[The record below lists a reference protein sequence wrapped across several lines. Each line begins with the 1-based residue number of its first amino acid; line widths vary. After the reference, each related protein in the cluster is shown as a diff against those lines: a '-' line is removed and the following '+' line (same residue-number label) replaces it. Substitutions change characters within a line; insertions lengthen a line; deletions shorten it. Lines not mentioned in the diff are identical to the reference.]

1 MTLRCG
7 ASAAAILAAAV
18 LAGCGEEK
26 PADVARAYVATNKP
40 EKCGMLT
47 QGLLEQLTGRQGD
60 AARAACRRNVVRF
73 AAPNDVRVRG
83 GEGEE
88 GDGEE
93 NEEAGEA
100 EVELVVDGH
109 PADVKLVRHGEHWLI
124 AGMGD

>member
-7 ASAAAILAAAV
+7 ASAAALVAAAV
-18 LAGCGEEK
+18 LAAGCGEEK
-26 PADVARAYVATNKP
+26 PADVARAYVATNEP
-40 EKCGMLT
+40 GKCAMLT
-47 QGLLEQLTGRQGD
+47 QGLLEQLTGDQGQ

-73 AAPNDVRVRG
+73 AAPKDVRVRG

-88 GDGEE
+88 GEE
-93 NEEAGEA
+93 GEEAGET

>member
-7 ASAAAILAAAV
+7 ASAVAILAAAV

-26 PADVARAYVATNKP
+26 PADVARDYVATNGP
-40 EKCGMLT
+40 AKCALLT
-47 QGLLEQLTGRQGD
+47 QGLVEQLTGRQGA

-73 AAPNDVRVRG
+73 PAARHVRVRG
-83 GEGEE
+83 GDEGEE
-88 GDGEE
+88 H
-93 NEEAGEA
+93 EEAGQA

-109 PADVKLVRHGEHWLI
+109 PADVQLVRRGEHWFI